1 VFVRLVDRDPLRFGF
16 EHRTQLGYGRIFGF
30 GRTGGGLGQPPP
42 LNSLVMSASTS
53 PIVHRFFNHC
63 IVPKMSAEGSAAM
76 DVDVDAKDEV
86 VVMMLDG
93 HSDKNEENNEEDGDN
108 GNEEVEEDNDDDDD
122 DQQDDDDDDGQS
134 EQSEYSY
141 GDYDS
146 DYEGADLEGQGPSAA
161 SRAAAAASQPG
172 ASGAKSKGKL

>member
-1 VFVRLVDRDPLRFGF
+1 MFVRLVDRDPLRFGF

-63 IVPKMSAEGSAAM
+63 IVPKMSTEGSAAM

-86 VVMMLDG
+86 VVMMLD
-93 HSDKNEENNEEDGDN
+93 DKNEDN
-108 GNEEVEEDNDDDDD
+108 NEEVEEGGDDDDD
-122 DQQDDDDDDGQS
+122 DDEQQGDDDDDDDGQS

-172 ASGAKSKGKL
+172 ASGAKSKGEFGCKFS